1 MGTDVRLVDC
11 GDVTGDHLDL
21 KGHNERAERA
31 VRMIFA
37 AGAMPIILGGDH
49 GIPIPVFRALEDHG
63 PVTLVQIDAHIDW
76 RDEMNGVREGL
87 SSPIRRASEMPHI
100 HDIYQI
106 GIRAQG
112 SARRDEVAAAEA
124 YGANI
129 ITAWELHDVGMD
141 AVLERIP
148 DGGRYYIT
156 IDADGMDPAIMPA
169 VAGPA
174 PGGVTFHQA
183 RKLIHGL
190 VRKGRV
196 LGMDIV
202 EITPSIDVNRITAI
216 TAGRLIVN
224 LIGASIAAGYFRR

>member
-1 MGTDVRLVDC
+1 
-11 GDVTGDHLDL
+11 
-21 KGHNERAERA
+21 
-31 VRMIFA
+31 
-37 AGAMPIILGGDH
+37 
-49 GIPIPVFRALEDHG
+49 
-63 PVTLVQIDAHIDW
+63 
-76 RDEMNGVREGL
+76 
-87 SSPIRRASEMPHI
+87 MPHI

-112 SARRDEVAAAEA
+112 SARLDEVAAAEA

-141 AVLERIP
+141 AVRERIP

-174 PGGVTFHQA
+174 PGGVTFHQV

-196 LGMDIV
+196 LGIDIV

-224 LIGASIAAGYFRR
+224 LIGASIAAGYFQR